1 MTKQTSRVKYFTMQF
16 RNSVAGLHGFLVILS
31 KFTMQFCNSVAEL
44 HGFEKICHIPEK
56 GMRQG

>member
-1 MTKQTSRVKYFTMQF
+1 MQF
-16 RNSVAGLHGFLVILS
+16 HNSVADLHGFLVILS
-31 KFTMQFCNSVAEL
+31 KFTMQFCNSVADL